1 MSSHPSG
8 DALRPRATTNG
19 ASSKTLIPTNSVT
32 TKDGVVK
39 VRIDPTLMVADVVKQ
54 LVANLQIKQP
64 HSDFALRDDDDELV
78 TNENLKRMI
87 KSKAKLKL
95 VNSAAVEAQEIYDKL
110 LLREEKSFR
119 LALFSL
125 QRYLREEDFANE
137 FLKRDGVR
145 VLVDVI
151 TTSLGN
157 TLAYALTAMKNL
169 MDLEYGW
176 ATLDS
181 SFIFKVVQIIAAPQ
195 SLINVCRP
203 ATAILKRLVEADPAS
218 APGPLVASS
227 SRAPPTAPPG
237 SVYRYG
243 FDVVF
248 EQMRKEPDLLET
260 VVSRLGTP
268 DTALALNSVML
279 INSLLAHAT
288 DTWWETFI
296 SQLERLNTRKAIIR
310 LMGSHTV
317 EDLTSCVLD
326 FQGNMAR
333 VIYRKKT
340 TLVEPDVEETHAAAL
355 DYVWTTSCLEVGTA
369 PDGTTLKWRRLGF
382 ASENLSHEF
391 TEAGVL
397 GLDCLKHFVQGDPDS
412 FSKVVQEQNSRPA
425 QRRCPLARASN
436 EVVELLS
443 EYWGV
448 LAPGCTFSTP
458 MGFSRHATSPV
469 FQPFFLNF
477 YKVHALATNFF
488 LQMWNESGA
497 AIGDFTR
504 VVALVRSQVKVALRQ
519 EHLRPWHEMVQD
531 FSDCEYRGVRERQ
544 MKELED
550 EDDLLSKIP
559 VRNLRA
565 KLYKESKEFVRQQR
579 IHCLLQGAWFLNAV
593 PVSAPA
599 PRRHARPWRFMR
611 LDNSLKHLHFVD
623 SQSKFPVRNGLEDLP
638 DRFDLAL
645 VTEIATANCAPP
657 LDSAGGPAA
666 QSLVAS
672 PLSFSL
678 ITPEGSLADAIA
690 PDISRWADWTD
701 GLNMLRRDSGHV
713 ASKDSADF
721 IQALTEIGLKIK
733 LLDLSG
739 DNVEIPSGLPTG
751 PPPLNNDFF
760 FSDLYDPQ

>member
-1 MSSHPSG
+1 MSSQSNG
-8 DALRPRATTNG
+8 DALRARVPTSNG
-19 ASSKTLIPTNSVT
+19 TSSKPAIPTNSVT

-54 LVANLQIKQP
+54 LVANLQITQP
-64 HSDFALRDDDDELV
+64 SSDFALRDDDDELV
-78 TNENLKRMI
+78 TNENLRRMI
-87 KSKAKLKL
+87 KAKAKLKL
-95 VNSAAVEAQEIYDKL
+95 VNSPAVEAQEIYEKL
-110 LLREEKSFR
+110 ILREEKVFVWLSS
-119 LALFSL
+119 LFNATF
-125 QRYLREEDFANE
+125 EEDFANE
-137 FLKRDGVR
+137 FLKRDGVP

-151 TTSLGN
+151 TSSHGN

-176 ATLDS
+176 ATLDN
-181 SFIFKVVQIIAAPQ
+181 SFIFKVVQIIASPQ

-218 APGPLVASS
+218 APGPLMASS
-227 SRAPPTAPPG
+227 SRSPPVAPPG

-248 EQMRKEPDLLET
+248 EQMGKEPGLLET
-260 VVSRLGTP
+260 VVNRLGTA

-288 DTWWETFI
+288 DVWWEDFI

-310 LMGSHTV
+310 LMNSHTI

-326 FQGNMAR
+326 FQSNMAR

-340 TLVEPDVEETHAAAL
+340 TLVEPEVEETHAMAL
-355 DYVWTTSCLEVGTA
+355 DYIWTNSRLQVETA
-369 PDGTTLKWRRLGF
+369 PDGTELKWRQLGF

-391 TEAGVL
+391 NETGVL
-397 GLDCLKHFVQGDPDS
+397 GLDCLKYFVQIDPDF
-412 FSKVVQEQNSRPA
+412 FSKVVQEQNSRPS
-425 QRRCPLARASN
+425 QRQCPLARASN
-436 EVVELLS
+436 EIVELLS

-448 LAPGCTFSTP
+448 LAPGYATP
-458 MGFSRHATSPV
+458 M

-477 YKVHALATNFF
+477 FKVHVLATNFF

-497 AIGDFTR
+497 AVGDFTR

-519 EHLRPWHEMVQD
+519 EHVRPWHEMEQD
-531 FSDCEYRGVRERQ
+531 FSDCEYRSVRDRQ
-544 MKELED
+544 MKELEQ
-550 EDDLLSKIP
+550 EDDLLSKTP
-559 VRNLRA
+559 VRNLRT
-565 KLYKESKEFVRQQR
+565 KLFKESKEFVRQQR

-593 PVSAPA
+593 PVSAPG
-599 PRRHARPWRFMR
+599 PRRPARQWRFMR
-611 LDNSLKHLHFVD
+611 LDNSLKHLHYVD

-638 DRFDLAL
+638 ERVDIAL
-645 VTEIATANCAPP
+645 ITEIATANCAPP
-657 LDSAGGPAA
+657 SDGTLACGRDRTGRF
-666 QSLVAS
+666 
-672 PLSFSL
+672 PL
-678 ITPEGSLADAIA
+678 G
-690 PDISRWADWTD
+690 DWTD

-713 ASKDSADF
+713 ASKETADF

-739 DNVEIPSGLPTG
+739 DKVEIPSGLAAG
-751 PPPLNNDFF
+751 APPPNNDFF

>member
-1 MSSHPSG
+1 MSSLSNGLG
-8 DALRPRATTNG
+8 DALRSRGAPNG

-32 TKDGVVK
+32 TKDGGVVK
-39 VRIDPTLMVADVVKQ
+39 VRIDPTLMVGDVVKQ

-64 HSDFALRDDDDELV
+64 PSNFALRDDDDELV
-78 TNENLKRMI
+78 TNENLRKMI
-87 KSKAKLKL
+87 RSKAKLKL

-110 LLREEKSFR
+110 LLREEKSYR

-125 QRYLREEDFANE
+125 QRYLREEEFANE

-151 TTSLGN
+151 TSSHGN

-181 SFIFKVVQIIAAPQ
+181 SFIFRVVQIIAAPQ

-227 SRAPPTAPPG
+227 SRAPPVAPPG

-243 FDVVF
+243 FDEVF
-248 EQMRKEPDLLET
+248 EQMRKEPGLLET
-260 VVSRLGTP
+260 VVSRLGTA

-288 DTWWETFI
+288 DTWWEVFI

-310 LMGSHTV
+310 LMSSHTV

-355 DYVWTTSCLEVGTA
+355 DYIWTNSRLQVETA
-369 PDGTTLKWRRLGF
+369 SDSTTLKWRQLGF

-391 TEAGVL
+391 AEVGVL
-397 GLDCLKHFVQGDPDS
+397 GLDCLKIFVQTDPDF
-412 FSKVVQEQNSRPA
+412 FSKVVQEQNSRSP

-448 LAPGCTFSTP
+448 LAPGY
-458 MGFSRHATSPV
+458 ATSPV

-477 YKVHALATNFF
+477 YKVHALSANFF

-497 AIGDFTR
+497 AIGDFAR

-531 FSDCEYRGVRERQ
+531 FSESEYRGVRDRQ

-550 EDDLLSKIP
+550 EDDLPSKIP

-579 IHCLLQGAWFLNAV
+579 IHCLLQGSWFLNAV
-593 PVSAPA
+593 PISAPA
-599 PRRHARPWRFMR
+599 PRRPARQWRFMR
-611 LDNSLKHLHFVD
+611 LDNSLKHLHYVD
-623 SQSKFPVRNGLEDLP
+623 SHTKFPVRSGLEDLP

-645 VTEIATANCAPP
+645 ITEIATANCAPP
-657 LDSAGGPAA
+657 SDGSGGAGATPLI
-666 QSLVAS
+666 SS

-678 ITPEGSLADAIA
+678 VTPEGSLADAIA
-690 PDISRWADWTD
+690 PDVSRWADWTD

-713 ASKDSADF
+713 SSKETADF

-739 DNVEIPSGLPTG
+739 DKVEIPSGLKAG
-751 PPPLNNDFF
+751 PPPANNEFF

>member
-1 MSSHPSG
+1 MSSHPNG
-8 DALRPRATTNG
+8 DALRPRAAATNG
-19 ASSKTLIPTNSVT
+19 ASTKTLIPTNSVT

-39 VRIDPTLMVADVVKQ
+39 VRIDPTLMVVDVVKQ
-54 LVANLQIKQP
+54 LVANLQIRQAP
-64 HSDFALRDDDDELV
+64 SDFALRDEDEELV
-78 TNENLKRMI
+78 TNENLRKMI

-110 LLREEKSFR
+110 LLREETSFR

-137 FLKRDGVR
+137 FLKRDGVHI
-145 VLVDVI
+145 LVDVI
-151 TTSLGN
+151 TSSHGN

-176 ATLDS
+176 SALDS
-181 SFIFKVVQIIAAPQ
+181 SFIFKVVQIIASPQ

-218 APGPLVASS
+218 APGPIVASS
-227 SRAPPTAPPG
+227 SRSPPIAPPG

-243 FDVVF
+243 FDAVF
-248 EQMRKEPDLLET
+248 EQMRKEPSLLET
-260 VVSRLGTP
+260 VVNRLGTA

-288 DTWWETFI
+288 DIWWETFI
-296 SQLERLNTRKAIIR
+296 SQLERLNTRRAVIR
-310 LMGSHTV
+310 LMNSHTI

-333 VIYRKKT
+333 VVYRKKT
-340 TLVEPDVEETHAAAL
+340 TLVEPDVEETHAASL
-355 DYVWTTSCLEVGTA
+355 DYIWTNSCLQVEIA
-369 PDGTTLKWRRLGF
+369 SDGTTLKWRQLGF
-382 ASENLSHEF
+382 SSENISHEF
-391 TEAGVL
+391 NETGVL
-397 GLDCLKHFVQGDPDS
+397 GLDCLKFFVQNDPDF
-412 FSKVVQEQNSRPA
+412 FSKVVQEQNSRSP
-425 QRRCPLARASN
+425 QRRCPVARASN

-448 LAPGCTFSTP
+448 LAPGY
-458 MGFSRHATSPV
+458 ATSPV

-477 YKVHALATNFF
+477 YKVHILATNFF

-531 FSDCEYRGVRERQ
+531 FSDCEYRGVRDRQ
-544 MKELED
+544 MKELEE
-550 EDDLLSKIP
+550 EDDLLSKVP

-593 PVSAPA
+593 PISAPA
-599 PRRHARPWRFMR
+599 PRRPARPWRFMR
-611 LDNSLKHLHFVD
+611 LDNSLKHLHYVD
-623 SQSKFPVRNGLEDLP
+623 SLSKFPVRSGLEDLP
-638 DRFDLAL
+638 ERFDLAL
-645 VTEIATANCAPP
+645 ITEIATANCAPP
-657 LDSAGGPAA
+657 LDAAGGGPGP
-666 QSLVAS
+666 LMAS

-678 ITPEGSLADAIA
+678 LTPEGSLADAIA
-690 PDISRWADWTD
+690 PDASRWADWTD

-713 ASKDSADF
+713 ASKETADF

-739 DNVEIPSGLPTG
+739 DKVEIPSGLTAG
-751 PPPLNNDFF
+751 PPPANSDFF

>member
-1 MSSHPSG
+1 MSSHTNGPG
-8 DALRPRATTNG
+8 DALRSRAAANG

-64 HSDFALRDDDDELV
+64 PSNFALRDDDDELV
-78 TNENLKRMI
+78 TNENLRRMI
-87 KSKAKLKL
+87 RSKAKLKL
-95 VNSAAVEAQEIYDKL
+95 VNSAAVEAQEIYEKL
-110 LLREEKSFR
+110 QLREEKSYR

-137 FLKRDGVR
+137 FLKRDGVH

-151 TTSLGN
+151 TTSHGN

-181 SFIFKVVQIIAAPQ
+181 SFIFRVVQIIAAPQ

-227 SRAPPTAPPG
+227 SRAPPVAPPG

-248 EQMRKEPDLLET
+248 EEMRKEPGLLET
-260 VVSRLGTP
+260 VVSRLGTA
-268 DTALALNSVML
+268 DTALVLNSVML

-288 DTWWETFI
+288 DTWWEVFI

-310 LMGSHTV
+310 LMSSHTV

-326 FQGNMAR
+326 FQGNIAR

-340 TLVEPDVEETHAAAL
+340 TLVEPDVEETHATAL
-355 DYVWTTSCLEVGTA
+355 DYIWTNSRLQVETA
-369 PDGTTLKWRRLGF
+369 PDGATLKWRQLGF

-391 TEAGVL
+391 TEVGIL
-397 GLDCLKHFVQGDPDS
+397 GLDCLKHFVQSDPDF
-412 FSKVVQEQNSRPA
+412 FSKVVQEQNSRSP

-443 EYWGV
+443 EYWD
-448 LAPGCTFSTP
+448 
-458 MGFSRHATSPV
+458 ATSPV

-497 AIGDFTR
+497 AIGDFSR
-504 VVALVRSQVKVALRQ
+504 VIALVRSQVKVALRQ
-519 EHLRPWHEMVQD
+519 EHLRPWHEMEQD
-531 FSDCEYRGVRERQ
+531 FSECEYRGVRDRQ

-550 EDDLLSKIP
+550 EDDLPSKIP

-579 IHCLLQGAWFLNAV
+579 IHCLLQGSWFLNAV
-593 PVSAPA
+593 PISAPTS
-599 PRRHARPWRFMR
+599 RRLARQWRFMR
-611 LDNSLKHLHFVD
+611 LDNSLKHLHYVD
-623 SQSKFPVRNGLEDLP
+623 SQSKFPVRSGLEDLP
-638 DRFDLAL
+638 EHFDLAL
-645 VTEIATANCAPP
+645 ITEIATANCAPP
-657 LDSAGGPAA
+657 SDGSVSAGAA
-666 QSLVAS
+666 PLVAS

-690 PDISRWADWTD
+690 PDVSRWADWTD

-713 ASKDSADF
+713 ASKETADF

-739 DNVEIPSGLPTG
+739 DKVEIPSGLAAG
-751 PPPLNNDFF
+751 PPPTNNDFF

>member
-1 MSSHPSG
+1 MSSHPNG
-8 DALRPRATTNG
+8 DALRPRAVATNG
-19 ASSKTLIPTNSVT
+19 TSTKTLIPTNSVT

-39 VRIDPTLMVADVVKQ
+39 VRIDPTLMVVDVVKQ

-64 HSDFALRDDDDELV
+64 PSDFALRDEDDELV
-78 TNENLKRMI
+78 TNENLRKMI

-95 VNSAAVEAQEIYDKL
+95 VNSASVEAQEIYDKL
-110 LLREEKSFR
+110 LLREETSFR

-137 FLKRDGVR
+137 FLKRDGVDI
-145 VLVDVI
+145 LVDVI
-151 TTSLGN
+151 TSSHGN

-176 ATLDS
+176 AALDS
-181 SFIFKVVQIIAAPQ
+181 SFIFKVVQIIASPQ

-218 APGPLVASS
+218 APGPIVASS
-227 SRAPPTAPPG
+227 SRSPPVAPPG

-248 EQMRKEPDLLET
+248 EQMRKEPGLLET
-260 VVSRLGTP
+260 VVNRLGTA

-296 SQLERLNTRKAIIR
+296 SHLERLNTRRAVIR
-310 LMGSHTV
+310 LMNSHTI

-340 TLVEPDVEETHAAAL
+340 TLVEPDVEETHAASL
-355 DYVWTTSCLEVGTA
+355 DYIWTNSCLQVETA
-369 PDGTTLKWRRLGF
+369 PDGTTLKWRQLGF
-382 ASENLSHEF
+382 SSENISHEF
-391 TEAGVL
+391 NETGVL
-397 GLDCLKHFVQGDPDS
+397 GLDCLKLFVQNDPDF
-412 FSKVVQEQNSRPA
+412 FSKVVQEQNSRSP
-425 QRRCPLARASN
+425 QRRCPVARASN

-448 LAPGCTFSTP
+448 LAPGY
-458 MGFSRHATSPV
+458 ATSPV

-477 YKVHALATNFF
+477 YKIHTLATNFF

-531 FSDCEYRGVRERQ
+531 FSDCEYRGVRDRQ
-544 MKELED
+544 MKELEE
-550 EDDLLSKIP
+550 EDDLLSKVP

-593 PVSAPA
+593 PISAPA
-599 PRRHARPWRFMR
+599 PRRPARPWRFMR
-611 LDNSLKHLHFVD
+611 LDNSLKHLHYVD
-623 SQSKFPVRNGLEDLP
+623 SLSKFPVRSGLEDLP
-638 DRFDLAL
+638 ERFDLAL
-645 VTEIATANCAPP
+645 ITEIATANCAPP
-657 LDSAGGPAA
+657 LDGAGGGSGP
-666 QSLVAS
+666 LVAS

-678 ITPEGSLADAIA
+678 LTPEGSLADAIA
-690 PDISRWADWTD
+690 PDASRWADWTD

-713 ASKDSADF
+713 ASKETADF

-739 DNVEIPSGLPTG
+739 DKVEIPSGLTAG
-751 PPPLNNDFF
+751 PPPANSDFF

>member
-1 MSSHPSG
+1 MSAYPNG
-8 DALRPRATTNG
+8 DGSRPRAVPANG
-19 ASSKTLIPTNSVT
+19 ASSSKPLIPTNSVT

-39 VRIDPTLMVADVVKQ
+39 VRIDPTLMVSDVVKQ
-54 LVANLQIKQP
+54 LVANLQLKQP
-64 HSDFALRDDDDELV
+64 ASDFALRDEDDELV
-78 TNENLKRMI
+78 TNENLRKMI

-95 VNSAAVEAQEIYDKL
+95 ANSGAVEAQEIYEKL

-119 LALFSL
+119 MALFSL
-125 QRYLREEDFANE
+125 QRLLREEEFANE

-145 VLVDVI
+145 VLADVI
-151 TTSLGN
+151 ATSHGN
-157 TLAYALTAMKNL
+157 ALAYALTAMKNL

-176 ATLDS
+176 AMLDNA
-181 SFIFKVVQIIAAPQ
+181 FIFKVVQILSSPQ

-218 APGPLVASS
+218 APGPLMASS
-227 SRAPPTAPPG
+227 SRAPPSAPPG

-248 EQMRKEPDLLET
+248 EQMRREQGLLET
-260 VVSRLGTP
+260 VINRLGTA

-288 DTWWETFI
+288 DTWWEVFI
-296 SQLERLNTRKAIIR
+296 AQLERLNARKAVIR
-310 LMGSHTV
+310 LMNSHTI

-340 TLVEPDVEETHAAAL
+340 TLVEPDVEDTHAIAL
-355 DYVWTTSCLEVGTA
+355 DYIWTCSRLQAEDA
-369 PDGTTLKWRRLGF
+369 PDGTVSKWRQLGF
-382 ASENLSHEF
+382 DSENLSHEF
-391 TEAGVL
+391 SEAG
-397 GLDCLKHFVQGDPDS
+397 
-412 FSKVVQEQNSRPA
+412 
-425 QRRCPLARASN
+425 RRCPIARASN

-443 EYWGV
+443 EYWAV
-448 LAPGCTFSTP
+448 LAPGY
-458 MGFSRHATSPV
+458 ATSPV

-488 LQMWNESGA
+488 LRMWNESGA

-531 FSDCEYRGVRERQ
+531 FDECEYRNVRDRQ
-544 MKELED
+544 MKELEE
-550 EDDLLSKIP
+550 EDDLLSKVP

-593 PVSAPA
+593 PVTAPA
-599 PRRHARPWRFMR
+599 PRRPARQWRFMR
-611 LDNSLKHLHFVD
+611 LDNSLKHLHYVD
-623 SQSKFPVRNGLEDLP
+623 STTKFHVRSGLEDLP
-638 DRFDLAL
+638 ERIDLAL
-645 VTEIATANCAPP
+645 ITEIATGNCAPP
-657 LDSAGGPAA
+657 ADSGSPPPP
-666 QSLVAS
+666 AS

-678 ITPEGSLADAIA
+678 LTPEGSLANAIA
-690 PDISRWADWTD
+690 PDQSRWADWTD

-713 ASKDSADF
+713 ASKETAEF

-739 DNVEIPSGLPTG
+739 DKVEIPSGLAAG
-751 PPPLNNDFF
+751 APPANSDFF

>member
-1 MSSHPSG
+1 MSSHPNG
-8 DALRPRATTNG
+8 DALRQRAAATNG
-19 ASSKTLIPTNSVT
+19 SSSKTLIPTNSVT

-39 VRIDPTLMVADVVKQ
+39 VRIDPTLQVVDVVKQ
-54 LVANLQIKQP
+54 LVANLHIKQSP
-64 HSDFALRDDDDELV
+64 SDFALRDEDDELV
-78 TNENLKRMI
+78 TNENLRKMI

-95 VNSAAVEAQEIYDKL
+95 VNSATVVAQEIYEKL
-110 LLREEKSFR
+110 LLREETSFR

-137 FLKRDGVR
+137 FLKRDGVHI
-145 VLVDVI
+145 LVDVI
-151 TTSLGN
+151 TSSHGN

-169 MDLEYGW
+169 MDLDYGW
-176 ATLDS
+176 ADLDS
-181 SFIFKVVQIIAAPQ
+181 SFIFKVVQIIASPQ

-218 APGPLVASS
+218 APVPV
-227 SRAPPTAPPG
+227 PPPG

-248 EQMRKEPDLLET
+248 EEMRKEPGLLET

-288 DTWWETFI
+288 DTWWEAFI
-296 SQLERLNTRKAIIR
+296 SQLERLNTRRAIIR
-310 LMGSHTV
+310 LMNSHTI

-333 VIYRKKT
+333 
-340 TLVEPDVEETHAAAL
+340 THAASL
-355 DYVWTTSCLEVGTA
+355 DYIWTNSSLQVETA
-369 PDGTTLKWRRLGF
+369 SDGTLKWRQLGF

-391 TEAGVL
+391 SETGVL
-397 GLDCLKHFVQGDPDS
+397 GLDCLRPGLILQS
-412 FSKVVQEQNSRPA
+412 VQEQNSRSR
-425 QRRCPLARASN
+425 QRRCPVARASN

-448 LAPGCTFSTP
+448 LAPGY
-458 MGFSRHATSPV
+458 ATSPV

-477 YKVHALATNFF
+477 YKVHTLATNFF

-531 FSDCEYRGVRERQ
+531 FSDCEYRGVRDRQ
-544 MKELED
+544 MKELEE

-579 IHCLLQGAWFLNAV
+579 IHCLMQGAWFLNAV
-593 PVSAPA
+593 PISAPA
-599 PRRHARPWRFMR
+599 PRRPARQWRFMR
-611 LDNSLKHLHFVD
+611 LDNSLKHLHYVD
-623 SQSKFPVRNGLEDLP
+623 SPSKFPVRSGLEDLP

-645 VTEIATANCAPP
+645 ITEIATANCAPP
-657 LDSAGGPAA
+657 LDATGAVAPGS
-666 QSLVAS
+666 QLVAS

-678 ITPEGSLADAIA
+678 LTPEGSLADAIA
-690 PDISRWADWTD
+690 PDASRWADWTD
-701 GLNMLRRDSGHV
+701 GLNMLRRDGGHV
-713 ASKDSADF
+713 ASKETADF

-739 DNVEIPSGLPTG
+739 DKVEIPSGLTAG
-751 PPPLNNDFF
+751 PPPTNSDFF

>member
-1 MSSHPSG
+1 MTYISAQVESRLKTSLWYF
-8 DALRPRATTNG
+8 AL
-19 ASSKTLIPTNSVT
+19 KTEKNRIDVT

-64 HSDFALRDDDDELV
+64 PSNFALRDDDDELV
-78 TNENLKRMI
+78 TNENLRRMI
-87 KSKAKLKL
+87 RSKAKLKL

-110 LLREEKSFR
+110 LLREEKSYR

-137 FLKRDGVR
+137 FLKRDGVH

-151 TTSLGN
+151 TTSHGN

-181 SFIFKVVQIIAAPQ
+181 SFIFRVVQIIAAPQ

-227 SRAPPTAPPG
+227 SRAPPAAPPG

-248 EQMRKEPDLLET
+248 EQMRKEPSLLET
-260 VVSRLGTP
+260 VVSRLGTA
-268 DTALALNSVML
+268 DTALVLNSVML

-288 DTWWETFI
+288 DTWWEVFI

-310 LMGSHTV
+310 LMSSHTV

-340 TLVEPDVEETHAAAL
+340 TLVEPNVEETHATAL
-355 DYVWTTSCLEVGTA
+355 DYIWTNSRLQVETA
-369 PDGTTLKWRRLGF
+369 PDGATLKWRQLGF

-391 TEAGVL
+391 TEVGIL
-397 GLDCLKHFVQGDPDS
+397 GLDCLVI
-412 FSKVVQEQNSRPA
+412 VQEQNSRSP

-436 EVVELLS
+436 E
-443 EYWGV
+443 YWGV
-448 LAPGCTFSTP
+448 LAPGCTCDFSCLP
-458 MGFSRHATSPV
+458 AIL
-469 FQPFFLNF
+469 LNF

-497 AIGDFTR
+497 AIGDFSR
-504 VVALVRSQVKVALRQ
+504 VVALVRSHEGRAAPGTFA
-519 EHLRPWHEMVQD
+519 PWHEMEQD
-531 FSDCEYRGVRERQ
+531 FSECEYRGVRDRQ

-550 EDDLLSKIP
+550 EDDLPSKIP

-579 IHCLLQGAWFLNAV
+579 IHCLLQGSWFLNAV
-593 PVSAPA
+593 PSRASATA
-599 PRRHARPWRFMR
+599 ASAA
-611 LDNSLKHLHFVD
+611 DNSLKHVHYVD
-623 SQSKFPVRNGLEDLP
+623 SQSKFQVRSGLEDLP
-638 DRFDLAL
+638 YHFDIAL
-645 VTEIATANCAPP
+645 ITEIATANCAPP
-657 LDSAGGPAA
+657 SDGTVGAGAGP
-666 QSLVAS
+666 LIAS

-678 ITPEGSLADAIA
+678 ITPEGSLTDAIA
-690 PDISRWADWTD
+690 PDVSHWADWTD

-713 ASKDSADF
+713 ASKETADF

-739 DNVEIPSGLPTG
+739 DKVEIPSGLATGSPPT
-751 PPPLNNDFF
+751 NNDFF
-760 FSDLYDPQ
+760 FSDLYEPQ

>member
-1 MSSHPSG
+1 MSSHLNG
-8 DALRPRATTNG
+8 DALRPRATVANG
-19 ASSKTLIPTNSVT
+19 SSTKTLIPTNSVT

-64 HSDFALRDDDDELV
+64 PSDFALRDEDDELV
-78 TNENLKRMI
+78 TNENLRKMI

-95 VNSAAVEAQEIYDKL
+95 VNSALVEAREIHEKL

-125 QRYLREEDFANE
+125 QRYLHEEDFANE

-145 VLVDVI
+145 ILVDVI
-151 TTSLGN
+151 TTSYGN

-176 ATLDS
+176 AALDS
-181 SFIFKVVQIIAAPQ
+181 NFIFKVVQIIASPQ

-227 SRAPPTAPPG
+227 SRSPPAAPPG

-248 EQMRKEPDLLET
+248 EQMRKEPGLLET
-260 VVSRLGTP
+260 VVSRLGTA

-288 DTWWETFI
+288 DTWWEVFI
-296 SQLERLNTRKAIIR
+296 SQLERLNTRKAIIH
-310 LMGSHTV
+310 LMTSHTI

-333 VIYRKKT
+333 LIYRKKT

-355 DYVWTTSCLEVGTA
+355 DYIWTNSHLQVETSPNGT
-369 PDGTTLKWRRLGF
+369 PLKWRQLGF

-391 TEAGVL
+391 SEAGVL
-397 GLDCLKHFVQGDPDS
+397 GLDCLKYFVQSDPEF
-412 FSKVVQEQNSRPA
+412 FSKVVQEQNSRPS
-425 QRRCPLARASN
+425 QRQCPLARASN

-443 EYWGV
+443 EYWD
-448 LAPGCTFSTP
+448 
-458 MGFSRHATSPV
+458 ATSPV

-497 AIGDFTR
+497 AIADFTR

-531 FSDCEYRGVRERQ
+531 FSDCEYRGVRDRQ
-544 MKELED
+544 MKELEE

-579 IHCLLQGAWFLNAV
+579 IHCLLEGAWFLNAV
-593 PVSAPA
+593 PVTAPA
-599 PRRHARPWRFMR
+599 SRRPARPWRFMR
-611 LDNSLKHLHFVD
+611 LDNSLKHLHYVD
-623 SQSKFPVRNGLEDLP
+623 SQSKFPVRSGLEDLP
-638 DRFDLAL
+638 ERIDLAL
-645 VTEIATANCAPP
+645 IIEIATANCALPSDGGGGSGPP
-657 LDSAGGPAA
+657 P
-666 QSLVAS
+666 LVAS

-678 ITPEGSLADAIA
+678 LTSEGSLADAIA
-690 PDISRWADWTD
+690 PDVSRWADWTD

-713 ASKDSADF
+713 SSKETADF
-721 IQALTEIGLKIK
+721 IQALTEIGLRIK

-739 DNVEIPSGLPTG
+739 DKVEIPSGLTAG
-751 PPPLNNDFF
+751 PPPANSDFF